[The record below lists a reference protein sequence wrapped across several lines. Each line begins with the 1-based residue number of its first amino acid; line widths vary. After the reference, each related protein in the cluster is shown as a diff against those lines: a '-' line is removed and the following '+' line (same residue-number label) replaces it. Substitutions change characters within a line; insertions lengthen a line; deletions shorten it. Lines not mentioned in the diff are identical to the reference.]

1 MTSPSKIRV
10 GNAPVS
16 WGVYEAD
23 RPNPPFAR
31 VLDDIAAAGYE
42 GTELGP
48 YGYLPTAPDALAA
61 RAAQAQ
67 RSASGSSFVPL
78 PLEDASRRARGGGHR
93 RSPSGACSRR
103 RASRK

>member
-1 MTSPSKIRV
+1 MNSSRIVV

-31 VLDDIAAAGYE
+31 VLDEIAAAGYE

-48 YGYLPTAPDALAA
+48 YGYLPTAPAALAEEL
-61 RAAQAQ
+61 R
-67 RSASGSSFVPL
+67 RRRLTLGSSFVPL
-78 PLEDASRRARGGGHR
+78 PLEDASRRPQSVKASLDVARLLATQGGGEL
-93 RSPSGACSRR
+93 S
-103 RASRK
+103 

>member
-1 MTSPSKIRV
+1 MTSSRSRG

-31 VLDDIAAAGYE
+31 VLDDIAAAGYA

-48 YGYLPTAPDALAA
+48 YGYLPTGQIKFRQADIVITYRSDSDCLTDRIRGHAA
-61 RAAQAQ
+61 V
-67 RSASGSSFVPL
+67 GSFGKI
-78 PLEDASRRARGGGHR
+78 RRDVHFR
-93 RSPSGACSRR
+93 P
-103 RASRK
+103 